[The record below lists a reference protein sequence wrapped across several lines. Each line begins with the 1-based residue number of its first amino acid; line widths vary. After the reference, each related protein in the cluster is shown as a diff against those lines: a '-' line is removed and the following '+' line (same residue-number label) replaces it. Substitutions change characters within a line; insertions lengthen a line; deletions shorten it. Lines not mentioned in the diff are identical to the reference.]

1 MFKVSFKDDFMN
13 VLTFQDKITVVT
25 LKGTCLMPDWWEH
38 IPQEINNWIWTHPS
52 VDVHD
57 CWSGGNLKL
66 FIEATAKAKCANGD
80 SFDSELGKRIA
91 EARAKI
97 RIYKFMHTLCGK
109 LCAYYYSLVYGKQGE
124 ATSNFV
130 APNDHTSIYLDEK
143 KYKKLLDHERHH
155 LVELLQKTV

>member
-66 FIEATAKAKCANGD
+66 FIEATAKAKCASGD
-80 SFDSELGKRIA
+80 SFDPELGKRIA
-91 EARAKI
+91 ESRAKI
-97 RIYKFMHTLCGK
+97 RIYKFMFTL
-109 LCAYYYSLVYGKQGE
+109 
-124 ATSNFV
+124 T
-130 APNDHTSIYLDEK
+130 
-143 KYKKLLDHERHH
+143 KKLMNYYKTIFVGKRSMVDYCCIGAESIADANHKYYMLWETEDMHLEKLLKEHE
-155 LVELLQKTV
+155 QI